1 MPRLKISRIIS
12 IILDSCGIGELPDAK
27 EYGDEGSNTLV
38 NTARAVGGLRLP
50 NLERL
55 GLGKIDSIEGVR
67 SDLRAGGNYGKMAE
81 LSIGKD
87 STAGHWE
94 MMGVVL
100 KKPFPVYPHGFPR
113 EIMAEFEKRIKRKT
127 LGNYPASGTEIISKL
142 GEEHLK
148 TGCPIVYTSGDSV
161 FQIAAHKDIISLE
174 ELYRMCETARELLK
188 GEHAVARVIARPFIG
203 KPGSFVR
210 TAERKDYSVQPL
222 GETILDQMISKG
234 YSTIGIGKIE
244 DLFGG
249 RGISQAVHTESNR
262 DGIQKTVEA
271 LQSVKSG
278 LIFTTLVDF
287 DTLWGHRNDPVGFAR
302 GLEEFDSLLPFILDS
317 LKAED
322 MLILTADHGC
332 DPTTPSTDHS
342 REYVPLLLYGTHLKK
357 DINLGTRETFA
368 DIGQTIAESF
378 GLKGTGE
385 GTSFLKE
392 VRDD

>member
-1 MPRLKISRIIS
+1 MPNLKISRVIL

-50 NLERL
+50 NLEKL
-55 GLGKIDSIEGVR
+55 GLGKIDSIKGVKG
-67 SDLRAGGNYGKMAE
+67 DLRASGNYGRMAE

-87 STAGHWE
+87 STVGHWE

-113 EIMAEFEKRIKRKT
+113 EIMEEFEKRIKRKT
-127 LGNYPASGTEIISKL
+127 LGNYPASGTEIIAKL

-174 ELYRMCETARELLK
+174 ELYRMCEIARELLK
-188 GEHAVARVIARPFIG
+188 GEHAVARVIARPFTG
-203 KPGSFVR
+203 KPGGFVR
-210 TAERKDYSVQPL
+210 TPERRDYSVQPI
-222 GETILDQMISKG
+222 GETILDQMVSKG
-234 YSTIGIGKIE
+234 YSTVGIGKIE

-249 RGISQAVHTESNR
+249 RGISQAVHTESNKE
-262 DGIQKTVEA
+262 GIQKTVEA
-271 LQSVKSG
+271 MQNVRSG
-278 LIFTTLVDF
+278 LVFTTLVDF
-287 DTLWGHRNDPVGFAR
+287 DTLWGHRNDPKGFAG
-302 GLEEFDSLLPFILDS
+302 GLEEFDSLLPIILDS

-322 MLILTADHGC
+322 VLILTADHGC

-342 REYVPLLLYGTHLKK
+342 REYVPLLVYGKSLNN
-357 DINLGTRETFA
+357 DINLGTRGTFA
-368 DIGQTIAESF
+368 DIGQTIAEIF

-385 GTSFLKE
+385 GSSLLKK
-392 VRDD
+392 VRSD